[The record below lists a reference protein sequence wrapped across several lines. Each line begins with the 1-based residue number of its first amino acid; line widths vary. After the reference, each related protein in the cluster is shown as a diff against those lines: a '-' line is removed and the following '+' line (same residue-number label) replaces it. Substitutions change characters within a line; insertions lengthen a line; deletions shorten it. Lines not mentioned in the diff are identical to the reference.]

1 MCERSDGCVSV
12 TPADVGVDE
21 RPGADGAFGAPVKDG
36 DARPDKDGDA
46 RLECVVVVVVVVV
59 GTRAGAEAVR
69 FDARFD
75 GNVAPSGGPLLRS
88 EAFSVDDG
96 ADGGAEL
103 PSVVV
108 CGASG
113 EEVPSVTRAAEAAT
127 IARAPRGSVNDA
139 GDAGTAELLRSL
151 FSDATTVS
159 PPTTEEDRRRLSFR
173 PTAPPPRSFAS
184 RRTPPE
190 LPPLPPPRAS
200 PLLTSTPSDRK
211 ESEKKDGAPG
221 LGDDEENDGVPGPDD
236 EVGPDPPPPLGPP
249 FALPLPLALRR
260 KPLLSECKDDAIA
273 PAPPRRLR
281 DPSGSSSGRG
291 VALSEI
297 ARSAASR
304 PRARLLAVSDDSPE
318 NVEGA
323 VDDDAPDDVNAT
335 ARLTAAVDVAGGAAG
350 ATTRPRGTTAAAF
363 VAAGTVEFEGTAL
376 RVTVGT
382 DPPRVDGGA
391 LRTAWS
397 VARAGARGAA
407 TDAAMRVA
415 GDGARAVEPRARAA
429 LGGGAESHCAARS
442 NTLPPPPPTTTT
454 SRGGDRE
461 GASSKSRE
469 NAASEKAPSSA
480 ALPLPPSSVGLPSDH
495 EFPRKVDPSGRE
507 VSKRSSG
514 ERDASGEITYAEEG
528 RGLTSFINAS
538 DPFASASAQ
547 RTERIAPVKVRSAS
561 RGRAAECRAT
571 DKSDAATASKRPPR
585 LQVQLE
591 L

>member
-46 RLECVVVVVVVVV
+46 RPDIDGDARLECVVVVVVVV

-75 GNVAPSGGPLLRS
+75 GNVAPSGGPLLRN

-96 ADGGAEL
+96 ADGGAEVL

-139 GDAGTAELLRSL
+139 GDAGTAELLRSP

-159 PPTTEEDRRRLSFR
+159 PPTAEEDRRRLSFR

-200 PLLTSTPSDRK
+200 PLLTSTPSVRK
-211 ESEKKDGAPG
+211 EFEKKDGAPG

-236 EVGPDPPPPLGPP
+236 ELGPDPPPPLGPP

-260 KPLLSECKDDAIA
+260 KPLLSEREDDAIA

-291 VALSEI
+291 VALSDI

-304 PRARLLAVSDDSPE
+304 PRARLFAVSDDSPE

-323 VDDDAPDDVNAT
+323 VDEDAPDDVTAT
-335 ARLTAAVDVAGGAAG
+335 ARLTAAVDVADGAAG

-442 NTLPPPPPTTTT
+442 NTLPPPPPTTT

-547 RTERIAPVKVRSAS
+547 RTERIAPSRCEAQVAGGRPSA
-561 RGRAAECRAT
+561 E
-571 DKSDAATASKRPPR
+571 
-585 LQVQLE
+585 QLTT
-591 L
+591 